1 MWRLLLFS
9 VKVALLVAAA
19 YWLVERPGNVAID
32 WLGYR
37 VETSFGV
44 LLLAIAVLVALAALL
59 YRLWRA
65 LRRAPRD
72 IGHSIEA
79 GRRRRGYKALTQGMV
94 AVAAGAPEEAQR
106 WARKADSLLDEPP
119 LTMLL
124 SAQAAQLNGDEA
136 AARRYFQAMLDNPE
150 TRFLGLRGLLT
161 QALRDGDDAAA
172 LGYARQAYELR
183 PRTPWVVT
191 ALFDLS
197 ERSGDLETAER
208 ALKDATKI
216 KALPAPE
223 ADRRQAVLA
232 VERAR
237 AAQAAGRRDEALKLA
252 RDAQRRVPGLV
263 PATALRAEL
272 LLAEGQARKAATV
285 LERAWAAAPHPELAR
300 LYLAARPS
308 ADVLERYQRLVRL
321 TGGATDHPESHLA
334 LARAALAAR
343 LWGEARRHLKAAAGP
358 EGLDGQPSEAVCR
371 LMAEIAEAESGDE
384 LAARAWLERAAS
396 APADPTWV
404 CASCGAS
411 AAAWSPRCR
420 ACGAFDG
427 LAWRRPPVAPMLL
440 AGEVGEAPAAA
451 VAQITGP
458 GDDGG
463 AADQAAYQAAG
474 AGETAVPR
482 PDAPADADE
491 AKAAPRGTPA
501 AAS

>member
-1 MWRLLLFS
+1 MRRVLWFS
-9 VKVALLVAAA
+9 IKVAALVAAA
-19 YWLVERPGNVAID
+19 FWLVERPGNVAID

-37 VETSFGV
+37 VETSFGI
-44 LLLAIAVLVALAALL
+44 LLLAIAVLVAVAALL

-72 IGHSIEA
+72 IGQSLKA

-136 AARRYFQAMLDNPE
+136 AARRYFQAMLENPE

-161 QALRDGDDAAA
+161 QAMRDGDDAAA

-191 ALFDLS
+191 SLFDLS

-208 ALKDATKI
+208 ALKDAAKM

-223 ADRRQAVLA
+223 ADRKHAVLL

-237 AAQAAGRRDEALKLA
+237 AARAGGHREEALKLA
-252 RDAQRRVPGLV
+252 REAQRRVPGLV
-263 PATALRAEL
+263 LATALFAEL
-272 LLAEGQARKAATV
+272 LIAEGRAGKAAKV

-300 LYLAARPS
+300 LYFEARPS
-308 ADVLERYQRLVRL
+308 GDALERYQRLARL
-321 TGGATDHPESHLA
+321 TGGKPDHTESHLA

-358 EGLDGQPSEAVCR
+358 DGLDGEPGEAVCR
-371 LMAEIAEAESGDE
+371 LMAEIAEAENGDE
-384 LAARAWLERAAS
+384 LAARAWLERAAG

-404 CASCGAS
+404 CGSCGAS
-411 AAAWSPRCR
+411 TPEWSPRCR
-420 ACGAFDG
+420 ACGTFDG
-427 LAWRRPPVAPMLL
+427 LAWRRPPVAPVLL
-440 AGEVGEAPAAA
+440 AGEPAAEPEA
-451 VAQITGP
+451 AALPKVA
-458 GDDGG
+458 GDETG
-463 AADQAAYQAAG
+463 AAAA
-474 AGETAVPR
+474 EP
-482 PDAPADADE
+482 
-491 AKAAPRGTPA
+491 KALPSGTSV

>member
-1 MWRLLLFS
+1 MRRILVFS
-9 VKVALLVAAA
+9 IKVAVLVAAA
-19 YWLVERPGNVAID
+19 YWLVQRPGNVSID

-37 VETSFGV
+37 VDTSFGV
-44 LLLAIAVLVALAALL
+44 LLLAVAVLVALGAVL

-65 LRRAPRD
+65 LRRAPHD
-72 IGHSIEA
+72 IGRSIA
-79 GRRRRGYKALTQGMV
+79 GGRRRRGYKALTQGMV
-94 AVAAGAPEEAQR
+94 AVAAGAPEEAER

-136 AARRYFQAMLDNPE
+136 AARRYFQAMLENPE

-197 ERSGDLETAER
+197 ERGGDLETAER
-208 ALKDATKI
+208 AIRDAARI

-223 ADRRQAVLA
+223 ADRKHAVLL

-237 AAQAAGRRDEALKLA
+237 AARAAGRRDEALKLA
-252 RDAQRRVPGLV
+252 REAQRRVPGLV
-263 PATALRAEL
+263 PASALLAEL
-272 LLAEGQARKAATV
+272 LIAEGRAGKAAK
-285 LERAWAAAPHPELAR
+285 LIERAWAAAPHPDLAR
-300 LYLAARPS
+300 LYLEARPTG
-308 ADVLERYQRLVRL
+308 DPLERYQRTMRL
-321 TGGATDHPESHLA
+321 TGAAAGHVESHLA

-358 EGLDGQPSEAVCR
+358 EGLDGRPGEAVCR
-371 LMAEIAEAESGDE
+371 LMAEVAEAEEGDE
-384 LAARAWLERAAS
+384 LAARAWLERAAA

-404 CASCGAS
+404 CGSCGAS
-411 AAAWSPRCR
+411 APEWSPRCR

-427 LAWRRPPVAPMLL
+427 LAWRRPPVAPVLL
-440 AGEVGEAPAAA
+440 AGEAAKGGAAESEAKGDGAGGAEPGAGAGEGGTARGEAKALPGGAPAAA
-451 VAQITGP
+451 
-458 GDDGG
+458 
-463 AADQAAYQAAG
+463 
-474 AGETAVPR
+474 
-482 PDAPADADE
+482 
-491 AKAAPRGTPA
+491 
-501 AAS
+501 S